1 MAGADAR
8 GYRRQHPQDP
18 YRNRGEPEEGEA
30 ASGQEQFILSVES
43 IFKLGRTLRF
53 ADIFFFYTQRRAV
66 IGRVFGLGR
75 LTNRGKPTQ
84 LFEKATTRSI

>member
-30 ASGQEQFILSVES
+30 ASGQEQFILSV
-43 IFKLGRTLRF
+43 
-53 ADIFFFYTQRRAV
+53 
-66 IGRVFGLGR
+66 
-75 LTNRGKPTQ
+75 
-84 LFEKATTRSI
+84 KASSN